1 MGVTRLRVV
10 SRSRYADSL
19 EIEGIK
25 EALRGAPEKYAAFFK
40 LLILTGARPSE
51 LAYARREHLQ
61 GSTIMLPDSKSG
73 YPRKIHLSSQAL
85 RVLEERPAHRVGGR
99 YFDFTVSAAAY
110 QWRTL
115 REKAQCPDIR
125 MYPDLRRTFAT
136 SALSAG
142 VPLEHVAGLLG
153 HTSIKH
159 TQIYAKLI
167 DKSAQRG
174 AETAAA
180 ALNL

>member
-1 MGVTRLRVV
+1 M
-10 SRSRYADSL
+10 SRTRYANDL

-25 EALRGAPEKYAAFFK
+25 AALVDAPEKYAAFFR

-51 LAYARREHLQ
+51 LIHARVEHRQ
-61 GSTIMLPDSKSG
+61 GNVLMLPDSKSG
-73 YPRKIHLSSQAL
+73 YPRKIHLSAQAL
-85 RVLEERPAHRVGGR
+85 SVLEERQACAQGGR
-99 YFDFTVSAAAY
+99 YFDFTASAAAY
-110 QWRTL
+110 QWRAL
-115 REKAQCPDIR
+115 RKKAQCPDIR

-159 TQIYAKLI
+159 TMVYAKLI
-167 DKSAQRG
+167 DRSAEKG
-174 AETAAA
+174 AEIAAA